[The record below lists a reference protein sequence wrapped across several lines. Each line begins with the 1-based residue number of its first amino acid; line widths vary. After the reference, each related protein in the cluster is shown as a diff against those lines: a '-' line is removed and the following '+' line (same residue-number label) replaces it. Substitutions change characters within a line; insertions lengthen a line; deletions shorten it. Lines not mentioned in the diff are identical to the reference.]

1 MLLQG
6 NKDEGTDLHSKTA
19 MDAGCSRDQ
28 AKVLNYSRIYGSG
41 IKLAKQT
48 LMEFDPKLT
57 HPEAQANA
65 DRMFQKTK
73 GVRRSVPVTN
83 ENHDDED
90 AALYESLGLSK
101 KKQEWYGGTESHMF
115 NKLE

>member
-1 MLLQG
+1 M
-6 NKDEGTDLHSKTA
+6 
-19 MDAGCSRDQ
+19 
-28 AKVLNYSRIYGSG
+28 LNYSRIYGSG

-73 GVRRSVPVTN
+73 GVRKSVPVTN

-101 KKQEWYGGTESHMF
+101 KKQVRWVGSSKTVGEKAGIFHIAAASWVLT
-115 NKLE
+115 